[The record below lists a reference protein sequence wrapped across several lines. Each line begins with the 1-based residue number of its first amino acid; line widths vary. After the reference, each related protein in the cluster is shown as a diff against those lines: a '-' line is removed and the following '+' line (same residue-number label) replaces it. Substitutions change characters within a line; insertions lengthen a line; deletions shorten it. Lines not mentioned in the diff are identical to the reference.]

1 MPSPLKRPSL
11 GRLLA
16 ALRSPSRVPV
26 QTGFP
31 TSLADLVV
39 KNHGRLRKPRKPRRP
54 TALALPPSPAENPVD
69 VGEIPSLPPSPGPL
83 SPVVVED
90 SSAPVVRRLDA
101 PKGAAFFRPRPELLA
116 LGGAVALAL
125 LAVWREGAVA
135 AFTIASLS
143 LLWIESASR
152 RRRRPAELPDPRCPA
167 PVSPIRVVEEAPG
180 CSDSDKSSEAPS
192 PRPSERRELVSGGED
207 PATPK
212 RKARRSLRKVI
223 SKTLQKK
230 PKAKDAS
237 ASSDGEVG
245 QPAGDAE
252 PVVAEA
258 FLAVSNPEQTPSEP
272 STESSVEMKMETER
286 RGGRFPLAA
295 FVPVILAGL
304 AAGKL
309 PATALAVLCVAFF
322 GRHRRANLGGR

>member
-54 TALALPPSPAENPVD
+54 TIALALPPSPAENAAE
-69 VGEIPSLPPSPGPL
+69 VGEIPSLPTPPGPL
-83 SPVVVED
+83 SPVVAED
-90 SSAPVVRRLDA
+90 SSAPVGRRLDA

-125 LAVWREGAVA
+125 LAVWSEGTVA

-152 RRRRPAELPDPRCPA
+152 WRRRSSQA
-167 PVSPIRVVEEAPG
+167 PC
-180 CSDSDKSSEAPS
+180 CSDSDRSSEAPS
-192 PRPSERRELVSGGED
+192 PRTSGGED

-212 RKARRSLRKVI
+212 RKARRSLRKII

-237 ASSDGEVG
+237 GSSDGE
-245 QPAGDAE
+245 
-252 PVVAEA
+252 PVRTET
-258 FLAVSNPEQTPSEP
+258 FLAPCFAEQTPSEP

-304 AAGKL
+304 AGGKL

-322 GRHRRANLGGR
+322 GARRGASLG

>member
-1 MPSPLKRPSL
+1 MPGPLKRPSL

-54 TALALPPSPAENPVD
+54 TALALPPSPPETPVD
-69 VGEIPSLPPSPGPL
+69 VGETPSLPPSPGPL
-83 SPVVVED
+83 SPVVVEE

-101 PKGAAFFRPRPELLA
+101 RKGAAFFRPRPELLA

-125 LAVWREGAVA
+125 LAVWREGTVA

-152 RRRRPAELPDPRCPA
+152 RRRRSSRPAELPDSRGPA
-167 PVSPIRVVEEAPG
+167 PVSPIREAEEAPG
-180 CSDSDKSSEAPS
+180 PSSCSDSDRNSEAPS
-192 PRPSERRELVSGGED
+192 PRPSGGED

-212 RKARRSLRKVI
+212 RKPRRSLRKII

-237 ASSDGEVG
+237 CSTDGEVE
-245 QPAGDAE
+245 QPE
-252 PVVAEA
+252 PVRTEA
-258 FLAVSNPEQTPSEP
+258 FVIPAPSLAEQTPSEP
-272 STESSVEMKMETER
+272 STGSSVEMKMEMER

-322 GRHRRANLGGR
+322 GSRRRANLGRQ

>member
-54 TALALPPSPAENPVD
+54 TIALALPPSPAENAAE
-69 VGEIPSLPPSPGPL
+69 VGEIPSLPTPPGPL
-83 SPVVVED
+83 SPVVAED
-90 SSAPVVRRLDA
+90 SSAPVGRRLDA

-125 LAVWREGAVA
+125 LAVWSEGTVA

-152 RRRRPAELPDPRCPA
+152 WRRRSSRPRLADSGGGRSALLLRFRQEQRGPLPSDLRRRRSGHTEEESEEIAEEDNLQDA
-167 PVSPIRVVEEAPG
+167 AEEAQ
-180 CSDSDKSSEAPS
+180 
-192 PRPSERRELVSGGED
+192 GE
-207 PATPK
+207 
-212 RKARRSLRKVI
+212 
-223 SKTLQKK
+223 
-230 PKAKDAS
+230 
-237 ASSDGEVG
+237 
-245 QPAGDAE
+245 
-252 PVVAEA
+252 
-258 FLAVSNPEQTPSEP
+258 
-272 STESSVEMKMETER
+272 
-286 RGGRFPLAA
+286 GRL
-295 FVPVILAGL
+295 GL
-304 AAGKL
+304 
-309 PATALAVLCVAFF
+309 
-322 GRHRRANLGGR
+322 

>member
-69 VGEIPSLPPSPGPL
+69 VGETPSLPPSPEPL
-83 SPVVVED
+83 SPVVVEG

-101 PKGAAFFRPRPELLA
+101 PKGAAFFRPRPEFLA

-125 LAVWREGAVA
+125 LAVWREGTVA

-152 RRRRPAELPDPRCPA
+152 RRRRPAELPDSRCPA
-167 PVSPIRVVEEAPG
+167 PVSPIREVEEAPG
-180 CSDSDKSSEAPS
+180 PSSCSDSDRSSEAPS
-192 PRPSERRELVSGGED
+192 PRPSGGED
-207 PATPK
+207 PTTPK
-212 RKARRSLRKVI
+212 RKARRSLRKII

-252 PVVAEA
+252 A
-258 FLAVSNPEQTPSEP
+258 FLAVSTPEQTPSEP

-322 GRHRRANLGGR
+322 GARRRANLGRQ